1 MYNCLDLV
9 ASDTLLPKPESL
21 RRSISPF
28 KGFHSQGVAGR
39 PREELGR
46 GGSSTR
52 QFQEENEGGQHS
64 DLAVPSGTRAVIDPD
79 HSERLRKY
87 LGFQVSSFG
96 KNLDWASKRFVNL
109 CRCIISR
116 PAIILLEEE
125 GLLFGRGISANLIS
139 LFKSVKSKCT
149 VLSLTKDNANILLYD
164 NLFLID
170 SGTVVEESTPWM
182 SLNTPESIIYNFV
195 RETDAK
201 NFKWISQRVKDFKQT
216 LMNRTLKTRNISRN
230 DTSKIPTKES
240 LKKSSHNLH
249 QISGIRKTV
258 GKAGF
263 TDIYNLIDTD
273 MISSPSSSEN
283 EENLREQEADEH
295 YSRTGAK
302 DQPFQPPVSKEKAS
316 IFKRGKKT

>member
-1 MYNCLDLV
+1 M
-9 ASDTLLPKPESL
+9 A
-21 RRSISPF
+21 
-28 KGFHSQGVAGR
+28 
-39 PREELGR
+39 R

-52 QFQEENEGGQHS
+52 LFQAENEGGQKS
-64 DLAVPSGTRAVIDPD
+64 ELVVPSGTRAVIDPEQG
-79 HSERLRKY
+79 ERLKRF
-87 LGFQVSSFG
+87 LSFQVSSFG
-96 KNLDWASKRFVNL
+96 KNLDWTSKRFVNL
-109 CRCIISR
+109 CRCIIAR
-116 PAIILLEEE
+116 PSIILLEEE

-139 LFKSVKSKCT
+139 LFKSIKSKCT

-170 SGTVVEESTPWM
+170 SGTVVEENTPWM

-216 LMNRTLKTRNISRN
+216 LMNRTLKTRNITRN
-230 DTSKIPTKES
+230 DISKTPIKES

-249 QISGIRKTV
+249 QISGIRKTL
-258 GKAGF
+258 GNAGF

-273 MISSPSSSEN
+273 LISSPSSSEN

-295 YSRTGAK
+295 FSRTGAK
-302 DQPFQPPVSKEKAS
+302 DQALKPPASKEKAS
-316 IFKRGKKT
+316 IFKKGKKK